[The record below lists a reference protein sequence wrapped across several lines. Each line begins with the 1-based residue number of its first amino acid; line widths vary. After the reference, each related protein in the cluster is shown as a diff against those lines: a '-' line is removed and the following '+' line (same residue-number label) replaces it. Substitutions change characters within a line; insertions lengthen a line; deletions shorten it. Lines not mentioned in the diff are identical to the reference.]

1 MSLDGGEGADHLFG
15 DDGNDTLTGGIGN
28 DIDVISGGVGDDVL
42 DGGDGNDSLYGNEG
56 NDSLVGGLGDDY
68 LEGGLGS
75 DTLTGGAGVDNFQL
89 WYDAADTA
97 TDTITDFTAGVGGDN
112 LSIPI
117 NLLTNYAPGTN
128 PFVSGHVKLTQS
140 GADTLVEVDL
150 DGPGGPGAFQTMVIL
165 KNVTKGTLVAS
176 NLSGL
181 DPSITPGDDFINGT
195 AASDFID
202 ALAGNDTINGLAGDD
217 GLSGGTGDD
226 VLGWR

>member
-1 MSLDGGEGADHLFG
+1 M
-15 DDGNDTLTGGIGN
+15 
-28 DIDVISGGVGDDVL
+28 
-42 DGGDGNDSLYGNEG
+42 
-56 NDSLVGGLGDDY
+56 
-68 LEGGLGS
+68 
-75 DTLTGGAGVDNFQL
+75 DNFQL

-117 NLLTNYAPGTN
+117 NLLTNYTPGIN

-195 AASDFID
+195 AGGDFID
-202 ALAGNDTINGLAGDD
+202 ALAGNDTINGLVGNDT
-217 GLSGGTGDD
+217 LSGGLGDD
-226 VLGWR
+226 VLDGGEGDDYLSGNDGNDNITGGLGNDSVEGGDGNDTLERPGGHRHPCRRTG